1 GMPPQE
7 VMLSR
12 SLEEVQAWLAPQFAE
27 GALEVALSGDLD
39 VEAAVA
45 SAAKTIGALP
55 PRGQKPALPDLKK
68 LSFPEP
74 PFAKNYTIDSAIPKG
89 ALLLYWPSDDGI
101 DVRRTRRLNL
111 LAAILNDRLRLK
123 VREEIG
129 GTYSPRAG
137 SNASDTF
144 PGYGYVSAS
153 IDVDPPAAGKMADV
167 VIATADDLAKN
178 GVSDDELERARQ
190 PLLTVLKESLRQNS
204 YWLAAV
210 LSRAQER
217 PEVLDWAR
225 TRLADTESIT
235 TAEMSA
241 LARKYLG
248 RECVSRATILPVAE
262 PSGAPAA
269 GQP

>member
-1 GMPPQE
+1 
-7 VMLSR
+7 
-12 SLEEVQAWLAPQFAE
+12 
-27 GALEVALSGDLD
+27 EVALSGDLD
-39 VEAAVA
+39 VEAAIA
-45 SAAKTIGALP
+45 AAAKTIGALP

-153 IDVDPPAAGKMADV
+153 IDVDPPAAGKMADLV
-167 VIATADDLAKN
+167 ANIADDLAQN
-178 GVSDDELERARQ
+178 GVTADELERARL
-190 PLLTVLKESLRQNS
+190 PLLTALRETLRSNS
-204 YWLAAV
+204 YWLSSV
-210 LSRAQER
+210 LARAQEK
-217 PEVLDWAR
+217 PEVLEWAR
-225 TRLADTESIT
+225 NRIADTESIT
-235 TAEMSA
+235 KEELSA
-241 LARKYLG
+241 LAQKYLG
-248 RECVSRATILPVAE
+248 SDRASRATILPGPPKAR
-262 PSGAPAA
+262 PPLLLTAPPA
-269 GQP
+269 QK